1 MCVCVYVLGC
11 VVRDFRL
18 LCVKCVSV
26 CALLRLAL
34 LRSRSLSRCSNYL
47 FNMHIAIAAG
57 VYIEC
62 LPSALSWN
70 KSAKQKHTHT
80 LCDRLTHSRTH
91 DRLEY
96 SGDYSSSSSCLFKIL
111 CFFYLVRFVCF
122 VCCVVVFHSR
132 SYVDDDV
139 VINTISL
146 GTVCECARMA
156 FERMWSGPWNA
167 DIRCGWTNTQV
178 RAWAISPFC
187 AYFIYYVHI
196 PEINTKCGRFCG
208 LYLFVFNRARQSMN
222 ERGG

>member
-1 MCVCVYVLGC
+1 M
-11 VVRDFRL
+11 
-18 LCVKCVSV
+18 LCCDWHYS
-26 CALLRLAL
+26 ALA
-34 LRSRSLSRCSNYL
+34 LSRCSNYL

-156 FERMWSGPWNA
+156 FERMWSGP
-167 DIRCGWTNTQV
+167 
-178 RAWAISPFC
+178 
-187 AYFIYYVHI
+187 
-196 PEINTKCGRFCG
+196 
-208 LYLFVFNRARQSMN
+208 
-222 ERGG
+222 

>member
-1 MCVCVYVLGC
+1 MCLDALCAISVYCVSNAWVCV
-11 VVRDFRL
+11 
-18 LCVKCVSV
+18 LCCDWHYS
-26 CALLRLAL
+26 ALA
-34 LRSRSLSRCSNYL
+34 LSRCSNYL